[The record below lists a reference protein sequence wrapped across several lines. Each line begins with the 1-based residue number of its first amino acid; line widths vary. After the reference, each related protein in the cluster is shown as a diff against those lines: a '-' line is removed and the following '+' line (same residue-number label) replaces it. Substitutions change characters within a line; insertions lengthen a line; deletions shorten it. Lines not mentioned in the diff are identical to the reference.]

1 MTKRKRDIFDP
12 ETGECT
18 VEEALRLDEVKAS
31 HIDEMRKEFRIRKP
45 YDREAVKTK
54 LPRYTKT
61 LQGLQEEVDVNNIM
75 ARFERDGIM
84 PTGRGPGQYGDVTE
98 LQKGDLTDRINFS
111 REVLEQAGRD
121 LEEKQLAAQKAQ
133 EEKFNAMQKELEQL
147 RAAQSVQPAENA
159 AGSGEG

>member
-1 MTKRKRDIFDP
+1 MTKRKREIFDP

-18 VEEALRLDEVKAS
+18 PTEAQRLDEAKAS
-31 HIDEMRKEFRIRKP
+31 HVEEMREAFRIRQP
-45 YDREAVKTK
+45 YEREAVKTPM
-54 LPRYTKT
+54 PRYTKT

-111 REVLEQAGRD
+111 RDVLEQAGRD
-121 LEEKQLAAQKAQ
+121 LEEKQQAAKKAQ
-133 EEKFNAMQKELEQL
+133 EEKFKAMQKELEQL
-147 RAAQSVQPAENA
+147 KAAQKTEAESTA
-159 AGSGEG
+159 E